1 MAKTG
6 LEMTVIGNVG
16 DIEYDRQHD
25 DDQKHELTNPSQ
37 DPWYRILAT
46 ITGLLVPDPCHHHKF
61 QPFQCPPHT

>member
-25 DDQKHELTNPSQ
+25 DDQKHELTNTTTAG
-37 DPWYRILAT
+37 I
-46 ITGLLVPDPCHHHKF
+46 I
-61 QPFQCPPHT
+61 